1 MMHVLCGTVLPLCAA
16 VAAQKA
22 VNKAQER
29 HADWYVAEHLL
40 PEFEARREVVV
51 LGLAQR

>member
-1 MMHVLCGTVLPLCAA
+1 MMHVLRGTLLPLCAA

-22 VNKAQER
+22 VYKAQER
-29 HADWYVAEHLL
+29 HADWYVAGHLL

-51 LGLAQR
+51 LGLAPR